1 MFLRTINKKVGEL
14 LIERNIITPEQLQ
27 DALEQQ
33 NLRGGYVSQHLIAL
47 KFATEYD
54 IAICLSNQYHLAYLP
69 LKNYFI
75 PREVLKKVPLK
86 WIRIYKLIPVD
97 KVGSS
102 LSIAMADPLNEGAIQ
117 MIQQITGLQVCVFIS
132 TFSEI
137 EETIERYFKD
147 EFWET
152 KRVSEAD
159 MRRFTILDEYIQTKV
174 YNGRERRKFIR
185 IAREVELEYLFHGQ
199 TLSAKTIN
207 LSFGGICFNSRIFV
221 PIDCDLV
228 CKIDLEEDR
237 KIDCVVKV
245 LRVENKNIR
254 QEPDDLFEIG
264 AVFEFIDGND
274 RAELA
279 EYLKKYI

>member
-1 MFLRTINKKVGEL
+1 VFSRTINKKIGEL
-14 LIERNIITPEQLQ
+14 LIERNIVTPEQLQ
-27 DALEQQ
+27 QALEQQ
-33 NLRGGYVSQHLIAL
+33 RLNGGYVSQHLIAL

-69 LKNYFI
+69 LKNYLI
-75 PREVLKKVPLK
+75 PREVLRKIPLK

-97 KVGSS
+97 EVGSS

-117 MIQQITGLQVCVFIS
+117 MIQQMTNRQICVFIS

-137 EETIERYFKD
+137 EETIARYFKD

-152 KRVSEAD
+152 KRISEGD
-159 MRRFTILDEYIQTKV
+159 MRKFMILDDYIQTKV

-185 IAREVELEYLFHGQ
+185 VAREVELDYLFHGQ
-199 TLSAKTIN
+199 ALSAKTIN
-207 LSFGGICFNSRIFV
+207 LSFGGICFNSRVFL
-221 PIDCDLV
+221 PIDYDLV
-228 CKIDLEEDR
+228 CKISLDDDR

-245 LRVENKNIR
+245 LRVESKNGR
-254 QEPDDLFEIG
+254 ENPAGSFEVG

-279 EYLKKYI
+279 DYLKKYI

>member
-1 MFLRTINKKVGEL
+1 MFSRTINKKIGEL
-14 LIERNIITPEQLQ
+14 LIERSIITPEQLQ
-27 DALEQQ
+27 LALEEQRL
-33 NLRGGYVSQHLIAL
+33 NGGYVSQHLIAL

-75 PREVLKKVPLK
+75 PREILKKIPLK

-97 KVGSS
+97 EVGSS

-117 MIQQITGLQVCVFIS
+117 MIQQMTNRQICVFIS

-137 EETIERYFKD
+137 EDTIERYFKD

-152 KRVSEAD
+152 KRISEGD
-159 MRRFTILDEYIQTKV
+159 MRKFMILDEYIQTKV

-185 IAREVELEYLFHGQ
+185 IAREVELDYLFHGQ

-207 LSFGGICFNSRIFV
+207 LSFGGICFNSRIFL

-228 CKIDLEEDR
+228 CKINLEDNR

-245 LRVENKNIR
+245 LRVQNMGSR
-254 QEPDDLFEIG
+254 QDPESSFEVG

-279 EYLKKYI
+279 EYLKKYL